1 MYVPPDEP
9 VQETGEINM
18 NFQPDEAGVMNGAYL
33 VRFARGQPIRQGG
46 PARVEDGFVAAVNP
60 IYQT

>member
-9 VQETGEINM
+9 VQEQGEINM
-18 NFQPDEAGVMNGAYL
+18 NFQPDEANGAYL
-33 VRFARGQPIRQGG
+33 VRGARGQPIRQAA
-46 PARVEDGFVAAVNP
+46 PARVEDGFIAAVNP